1 MKGIQ
6 EDIKSGNF
14 QPAYLLYGEESYL
27 KRQYAQKLRQA
38 LADAE
43 DIMNVTVYEG
53 KNINPGE
60 IIDLAETLPFFAARR
75 LIVIEDSKIFKSS
88 CEELAEYMKHIAD
101 TACFVFVEE
110 EVDKRSKMYKA
121 VKQAG
126 RVVEFARQKD
136 DVLTRWILSR
146 LKQEN
151 KKITQREMQL
161 FLEKTGNDMENIEK
175 ELEKVL
181 CYTLGREV
189 ITRED
194 LEAVCVAQTTG
205 KKWWTRLRKKSFVR
219 HWSSITTCWR

>member
-126 RVVEFARQKD
+126 RVVELPRERCSFFWK
-136 DVLTRWILSR
+136 
-146 LKQEN
+146 KQVMTW
-151 KKITQREMQL
+151 KI
-161 FLEKTGNDMENIEK
+161 
-175 ELEKVL
+175 
-181 CYTLGREV
+181 
-189 ITRED
+189 
-194 LEAVCVAQTTG
+194 
-205 KKWWTRLRKKSFVR
+205 LRKS
-219 HWSSITTCWR
+219 WRKCFAIH